1 MRKVLGNNFL
11 AQEITKEE
19 TESGILRPQT
29 AATEKMRYKVCI
41 VGESVGEVR
50 VDDTVYVAPK
60 VAASRHSLIVDGEE
74 YTVFSEDN
82 VLIIERE

>member
-1 MRKVLGNNFL
+1 MRQVLGNNFL

-29 AATEKMRYKVCI
+29 AKTEKMSYKVCI
-41 VGESVGEVR
+41 VGEGVGEVK